1 MGDDSPAQILMK
13 KGRRGAAAHV
23 HADCANNTSSAILGD
38 VLDILLNPGKAIDE
52 WETLD
57 WMRWLMAGGR
67 TPDEFS
73 SIGKYQISILFLLVL
88 QSFHKASLKLGKA
101 VVGLILTVTKI

>member
-1 MGDDSPAQILMK
+1 MNLFSTVCELFERLFKMGDDSPAQILMK

-38 VLDILLNPGKAIDE
+38 ILDILLNPGKAIDE

-73 SIGKYQISILFLLVL
+73 SIGKIGLL
-88 QSFHKASLKLGKA
+88 QFYS
-101 VVGLILTVTKI
+101 